1 MLIAIKH
8 RTTYHYERPFNHAVQ
23 SLRMRPPSGKSQRVL
38 DWQIT
43 CPGLAEAARYTDSF
57 GNEVDLVTPA
67 GASARLDILAEG
79 VIETIDTAGVVGF
92 TGEVLPPAI
101 FLRPTPVTAG
111 SHAIDALAREAARGS
126 RLETLHALLVRIHRA
141 VAYDT
146 DATHAL
152 TTAAEAFAAR
162 RGVCQD
168 HAHIFIA
175 AARALTIPARYVTGY
190 LLIEGDDAAPA
201 HHAWAEAF
209 TDDLGW
215 IGFDAANGISPTEYY
230 ARLAIGFDAAS
241 AAPVRGTMR
250 GAGSE
255 ALNVEVVV
263 KSGAQ

>member
-8 RTTYHYERPFNHAVQ
+8 RTSYQYERPFNHAVQ
-23 SLRMRPPSGKSQRVL
+23 SLRMRPPSGKSQRVR
-38 DWQIT
+38 DWIIS
-43 CPGLAEAARYTDSF
+43 CPGIEHAAHYTDSF
-57 GNEVDLVTPA
+57 GNEVDLVTPP
-67 GASARLDILAEG
+67 GAHASLEILAEG
-79 VIETIDTAGVVGF
+79 VIETIDTAGVAGF
-92 TGEVLPPAI
+92 TGEMLPPAI
-101 FLRPTPVTAG
+101 FLRPTATTAG
-111 SHAIDALAREAARGS
+111 SDAIHALARDAARGS
-126 RLETLHALLVRIHRA
+126 RLETLHALLSAIHGT

-152 TTAAEAFAAR
+152 TTAAEAFKAR

-175 AARALTIPARYVTGY
+175 AARALAIPARYVTGY
-190 LLIEGDDAAPA
+190 LLVEGDDAAAA
-201 HHAWAEAF
+201 HHAWAEAY

-215 IGFDAANGISPTEYY
+215 IGFDAANGISPTECY

-255 ALNVEVVV
+255 ALSVEVVV
-263 KSGAQ
+263 RAGQQ